1 MGEKNALCKIFPL
14 RFSLINRQHVD
25 VLRHIEEEMKK
36 GKKSRNQCVIDA
48 LSDYFALREQ
58 MDKKQAEG
66 GILTMGML
74 DDRIDKMKADIRTE
88 LYQEFMK
95 FFAGNLMGAATV
107 RTVEVQTVAQEIP
120 KENQSVEEANDFNIE
135 EDDVI
140 MSNVQK
146 WS

>member
-1 MGEKNALCKIFPL
+1 MSEKNALCKIFPL

-58 MDKKQAEG
+58 MDKKKAEG

-95 FFAGNLMGAATV
+95 FFAGNLMGTATV

-120 KENQSVEEANDFNIE
+120 KENQSVEEENDFNIE

-140 MSNVQK
+140 MSNVKK

>member
-95 FFAGNLMGAATV
+95 FFAGNLMGTATV

-120 KENQSVEEANDFNIE
+120 KENQSLEEANDFNIE

-140 MSNVQK
+140 MSNVKK

>member
-48 LSDYFALREQ
+48 LSDYFSLREQ

-120 KENQSVEEANDFNIE
+120 KENQSVEEANGFNIE

-140 MSNVQK
+140 MSNVKK

>member
-48 LSDYFALREQ
+48 LSDYFSLREQ

-120 KENQSVEEANDFNIE
+120 KENQSVEEENDFNIE

-140 MSNVQK
+140 MSNVKK

>member
-95 FFAGNLMGAATV
+95 FFAGNLMGTTTV
-107 RTVEVQTVAQEIP
+107 RTVEVQNVAQNIP
-120 KENQSVEEANDFNIE
+120 KDNQSLEEENNFNIE

-140 MSNVQK
+140 MSNVKK

>member
-120 KENQSVEEANDFNIE
+120 KENQSVEEENDFNIE

-140 MSNVQK
+140 MSNVKK

>member
-48 LSDYFALREQ
+48 LSDYFSLREQ

-66 GILTMGML
+66 GILTMGKL

-95 FFAGNLMGAATV
+95 VFAGNLMGAATV

-140 MSNVQK
+140 MSNLKK

>member
-74 DDRIDKMKADIRTE
+74 NDRIDKMKADIRTE

-140 MSNVQK
+140 MSNVKK

>member
-58 MDKKQAEG
+58 MDKKQVEG

-120 KENQSVEEANDFNIE
+120 KENQSVEEENDFNIE

-140 MSNVQK
+140 MSNVKK

>member
-140 MSNVQK
+140 MSNVKK

>member
-66 GILTMGML
+66 GILTIGML

-120 KENQSVEEANDFNIE
+120 KVNQSVEEANDFNIE

-140 MSNVQK
+140 MSNVKK

>member
-48 LSDYFALREQ
+48 LSDYFSLREQ

-140 MSNVQK
+140 MSNVKK

>member
-1 MGEKNALCKIFPL
+1 MSEKNALCKIFPL

-95 FFAGNLMGAATV
+95 FFAGNLMGTATV

-140 MSNVQK
+140 MSNVKK

>member
-120 KENQSVEEANDFNIE
+120 KDNQSLEEENDFNIE

-140 MSNVQK
+140 MSNVKK

>member
-48 LSDYFALREQ
+48 LSDYFSLREQ

-74 DDRIDKMKADIRTE
+74 DDRIDKIKADIRTE

-140 MSNVQK
+140 MSNVKK

>member
-48 LSDYFALREQ
+48 LSDYFAMREQ

-140 MSNVQK
+140 MSNVKK

>member
-66 GILTMGML
+66 GILTIGML

-140 MSNVQK
+140 MSNVKK

>member
-48 LSDYFALREQ
+48 LSDYFSLREQ

-66 GILTMGML
+66 GILPMGML

-140 MSNVQK
+140 MSNVKK

>member
-74 DDRIDKMKADIRTE
+74 DDRIDKMKTDIRTE

-140 MSNVQK
+140 MSNVKK